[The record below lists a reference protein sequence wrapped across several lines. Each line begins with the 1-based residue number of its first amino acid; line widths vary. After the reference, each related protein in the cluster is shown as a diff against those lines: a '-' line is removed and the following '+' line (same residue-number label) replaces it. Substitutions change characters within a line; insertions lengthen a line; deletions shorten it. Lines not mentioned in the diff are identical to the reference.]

1 MSIKGKSQEWYVGKK
16 RTTLISWSGKRLDFE
31 YDDLN
36 RISYFFA
43 DGFHVGNV
51 TFIKK
56 TDEKII
62 FNFGSKSNDAVIRA
76 INLIEEHN
84 PNLILDKIEPAKS
97 SERKPSNSK
106 LCKFCKTESP
116 AAATVCPNCKRRQ
129 TGGCLTSFLFIILFL
144 IFFTIFS
151 EILSSDDTT
160 PSNQQTHSNPSSS
173 FSFSEK
179 GYEKETEDLEESN
192 IFNVGDL
199 FESKK
204 VNISYLDTGEYVSEN
219 MFVEPAS
226 GNKFVYIDLSIQNTG
241 DTDLSIGGSSFT
253 CYADDSKCSQPIVT
267 ADDQMEII
275 STVSSGKY
283 LKGKIYF
290 EVPKNAQSI
299 QVEFET
305 SFWTQDKIYFIIK

>member
-1 MSIKGKSQEWYVGKK
+1 M
-16 RTTLISWSGKRLDFE
+16 
-31 YDDLN
+31 
-36 RISYFFA
+36 
-43 DGFHVGNV
+43 
-51 TFIKK
+51 
-56 TDEKII
+56 
-62 FNFGSKSNDAVIRA
+62 
-76 INLIEEHN
+76 
-84 PNLILDKIEPAKS
+84 
-97 SERKPSNSK
+97 
-106 LCKFCKTESP
+106 
-116 AAATVCPNCKRRQ
+116 
-129 TGGCLTSFLFIILFL
+129 TSFLFIILFL

-160 PSNQQTHSNPSSS
+160 PPNQQTHSNPSNS

-179 GYEKETEDLEESN
+179 GYERNEDLEESN

-267 ADDQMEII
+267 A
-275 STVSSGKY
+275 Y
-283 LKGKIYF
+283 
-290 EVPKNAQSI
+290 
-299 QVEFET
+299 
-305 SFWTQDKIYFIIK
+305 